1 MAKSKQGSTK
11 KASTGKT
18 TSSRRTSAASSD
30 APKQARGGIAKPVT
44 PSPALGA
51 VVGTEPLSRAELTKR
66 VWDYIKRHDLQDA
79 KDRRQIN
86 ADATLKQVLGRDQ
99 VSMFELTKLI
109 NQHVK

>member
-1 MAKSKQGSTK
+1 MAKAKHHPTQ

-18 TSSRRTSAASSD
+18 ATAAPTA
-30 APKQARGGIAKPVT
+30 APIPVTKPGRGGLAKPVT

-51 VVGTEPLSRAELTKR
+51 IVGTEPLTRAELTKW
-66 VWDYIKRHDLQDA
+66 VWDYIKSHDLQDA

-86 ADATLKQVLGRDQ
+86 ADAPLKAVLGKEQ
-99 VSMFELTKLI
+99 VSMFEMTQLI